1 MEVILNI
8 EADHLDFF
16 KDIDDIRHSF
26 RLFME
31 KLPKDGILVINGD
44 IHNLSELING
54 LDCEIITVGH
64 GESCNYRASNISYN
78 EFAQA
83 SFDVTD
89 ASNTTLGHIQLSVP
103 GEHNVY
109 NALAAVALC
118 KKLNLSMDA
127 IVSGLLNF
135 HGTQRRFEKKG
146 VVNGITIIDD
156 YAHHPTEIAAT
167 LHAALNYP
175 HKTLWCIFQPH
186 TYTRTKAFLPQFAKS
201 LALADKVILADI
213 YAARETD
220 TLGISSADLQ
230 ALVQKEGKECF
241 YFHTFEEIED
251 FVLKNCINGD
261 LLITMGAG
269 DVVNIGENL
278 LSR

>member
-1 MEVILNI
+1 
-8 EADHLDFF
+8 
-16 KDIDDIRHSF
+16 
-26 RLFME
+26 ME

-64 GESCNYRASNISYN
+64 GESCDYRASNISYN
-78 EFAQA
+78 ELLRLPLTSQMQA
-83 SFDVTD
+83 TLHLVTF
-89 ASNTTLGHIQLSVP
+89 SLSVP

-127 IVSGLLNF
+127 IAAGLLNF

-156 YAHHPTEIAAT
+156 YAHHPQEITADT
-167 LHAALNYP
+167 YCCKKYP
-175 HKTLWCIFQPH
+175 HKRSGASSS
-186 TYTRTKAFLPQFAKS
+186 RTPIQ
-201 LALADKVILADI
+201 
-213 YAARETD
+213 E
-220 TLGISSADLQ
+220 
-230 ALVQKEGKECF
+230 QKLC
-241 YFHTFEEIED
+241 
-251 FVLKNCINGD
+251 
-261 LLITMGAG
+261 LLILQSS
-269 DVVNIGENL
+269 V

>member
-64 GESCNYRASNISYN
+64 GESCDYRASNISYN

-127 IVSGLLNF
+127 IAAGLLNF
-135 HGTQRRFEKKG
+135 HAHSDALKRR
-146 VVNGITIIDD
+146 V
-156 YAHHPTEIAAT
+156 
-167 LHAALNYP
+167 
-175 HKTLWCIFQPH
+175 
-186 TYTRTKAFLPQFAKS
+186 S
-201 LALADKVILADI
+201 
-213 YAARETD
+213 
-220 TLGISSADLQ
+220 
-230 ALVQKEGKECF
+230 
-241 YFHTFEEIED
+241 
-251 FVLKNCINGD
+251 
-261 LLITMGAG
+261 
-269 DVVNIGENL
+269 
-278 LSR
+278 

>member
-64 GESCNYRASNISYN
+64 GESCDYRASNISYN

-135 HGTQRRFEKKG
+135 HGTQRRFEKQG
-146 VVNGITIIDD
+146 VVNGITSIDD
-156 YAHHPTEIAAT
+156 YAHHPQEITAT
-167 LHAALNYP
+167 LTAA
-175 HKTLWCIFQPH
+175 K
-186 TYTRTKAFLPQFAKS
+186 K
-201 LALADKVILADI
+201 
-213 YAARETD
+213 
-220 TLGISSADLQ
+220 
-230 ALVQKEGKECF
+230 
-241 YFHTFEEIED
+241 
-251 FVLKNCINGD
+251 
-261 LLITMGAG
+261 
-269 DVVNIGENL
+269 
-278 LSR
+278 